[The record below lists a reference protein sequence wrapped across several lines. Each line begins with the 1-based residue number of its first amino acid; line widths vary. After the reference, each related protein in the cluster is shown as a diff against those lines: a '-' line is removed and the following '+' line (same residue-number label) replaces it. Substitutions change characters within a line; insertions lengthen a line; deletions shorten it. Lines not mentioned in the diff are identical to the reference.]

1 MLNYRLPTLDDYN
14 ILYEY
19 VAEHYSNGERSISA
33 SIDLT
38 KMKFEEWVKKI
49 NQDTIIP
56 DEKWGKHY
64 LYLAFDNERLIGLL
78 SIRFDMPN
86 NLQELYGNIGY
97 GVRPSERRKGY
108 ATEMLK
114 YALNVC
120 KEKNMEEVIL
130 GCYDY
135 NIASNKTI
143 KNNGGILYRTD
154 IQNKQLSDEWEIQL
168 KDNFYKIKLNGDI

>member
-1 MLNYRLPTLDDYN
+1 MKYRLPKYEDIN
-14 ILYEY
+14 ILKEY
-19 VAEHYSNGERSISA
+19 AEEHYSNYERSISA

-38 KMKFEEWVKKI
+38 KMKFEDWVKKI
-49 NQDTIIP
+49 NQDAIIP

-64 LYLAFDNERLIGLL
+64 LYLAFENERLVGLL

-114 YALNVC
+114 YALDVC
-120 KEKNMEEVIL
+120 KEKNMDEVIL

-143 KNNGGILYRTD
+143 KNNGGILYKTD